1 MKMPIIEGLR
11 RYNDEKN
18 IRFHMPG
25 HKGKRTSLNI
35 GDFIPEID
43 VTEVEGTDN
52 LHNPQSIIKESQELA
67 AKTFG
72 AKHTFYLVNGTTSGI
87 YSAITAVTVPGD
99 KILVQ
104 RNSHRAVYNAMI
116 FGRLEPVY
124 IYPNYIESDKI
135 VTGIDPY
142 EIEQILRK
150 DEDIKA
156 VVITYPSYY
165 GVCSDIK
172 KISEIIHKYNR
183 ILIVDEAHGSHLTF
197 SDRLPIS
204 SLEAGADIV
213 IQSSHKTLPA
223 FTQSSMIHVGTDRI
237 NIQRLKTMISIYQ
250 TTSPSYILMASLD
263 YARAYMEEKGE
274 EDLDDLINNIEKW
287 TSYLKNIDGVKIF
300 DKDNIKDDNF
310 LDFDITKILID
321 LTEINISGKKMEK
334 ILREDYHIQLEMAD
348 NFYGVALTTVS
359 DDVKDLEKLA
369 YAIED
374 IVKNKK
380 YREAKIQSV
389 PIKNIKPEIRLKLHE
404 VFNMD
409 MEVKFL
415 EDSFGKI
422 SADFIIPYPPGIP
435 ILCPGELITKEII
448 QYINTLRSN
457 GIGFLG
463 FVDENNKRIKVVKK

>member
-1 MKMPIIEGLR
+1 
-11 RYNDEKN
+11 
-18 IRFHMPG
+18 
-25 HKGKRTSLNI
+25 
-35 GDFIPEID
+35 
-43 VTEVEGTDN
+43 
-52 LHNPQSIIKESQELA
+52 
-67 AKTFG
+67 
-72 AKHTFYLVNGTTSGI
+72 
-87 YSAITAVTVPGD
+87 
-99 KILVQ
+99 VQ

-415 EDSFGKI
+415 EDS
-422 SADFIIPYPPGIP
+422 
-435 ILCPGELITKEII
+435 
-448 QYINTLRSN
+448 
-457 GIGFLG
+457 
-463 FVDENNKRIKVVKK
+463 KKLKGMI